1 MKSLT
6 LLQVVLILVIILP
19 GLSCG
24 NKNNPDDVP
33 KDTTSVY
40 SLKDFAMGVDLS
52 YINQVEDHGGIY
64 RESGQQKDPFDIL
77 KAQGANYVRVRLW
90 HNPVWVRDVYKDQ
103 SKPLYSGLDDVIK
116 TVGRAKALGMAV
128 NLDLHYSDFWAD
140 PGRQNPPAAW
150 AGIKDLQT
158 LKDSVYNYTFSILRK
173 LDAKGLMPEMVQV
186 GNEINCG
193 MLITGLQSG
202 FPGLNGCNNQWANLG
217 AVINSGIK
225 AIRDASAN
233 STVKPLVA
241 LHVADP
247 KNLEWWF
254 GKVTTDGGV
263 TGFDVIGFSYY
274 PLWHTNV
281 SFSALPDLIAKMKS
295 TYNKKVMILETGY
308 PWSTSGSDSYNNQF
322 GGQTPL
328 TGFPFSPEG
337 QLLFMKAL
345 TLSVLKGGGSG
356 IMYWEPGWIT
366 SRMKDSWGTGSSWE
380 NVTFFDFQGNLL
392 PVAGYMNAEY

>member
-1 MKSLT
+1 MKSLS
-6 LLQVVLILVIILP
+6 LLQVVVIMVSILA

-24 NKNNPDDVP
+24 NKNSPDEVP

-40 SLKDFAMGVDLS
+40 SLNDFALGVDLS
-52 YINQVEDHGGIY
+52 YVNQVEDHGGIY
-64 RESGQQKDPFDIL
+64 RESGQKKDPFDLL

-103 SKPLYSGLDDVIK
+103 QKPLYSGPDDVIK
-116 TVGRAKALGMAV
+116 TIGRAKALGMAV
-128 NLDLHYSDFWAD
+128 NLDIHYSDFWAD

-158 LKDSVYNYTFSILRK
+158 LKDSVYNYTFSILKK
-173 LDAKGLMPEMVQV
+173 LDAKGWMPEMVQV

-193 MLITGLQSG
+193 MLITGLQTG
-202 FPGLNGCNNQWANLG
+202 FPGLNGCNNQWASLG

-225 AIRDASAN
+225 AIKDASAN

-274 PLWHTNV
+274 PLWHNTV
-281 SFSALPDLIAKMKS
+281 SFSSLPDLIGKLKS
-295 TYNKKVMILETGY
+295 NYHKKVMNLE
-308 PWSTSGSDSYNNQF
+308 SG
-322 GGQTPL
+322 
-328 TGFPFSPEG
+328 
-337 QLLFMKAL
+337 
-345 TLSVLKGGGSG
+345 
-356 IMYWEPGWIT
+356 
-366 SRMKDSWGTGSSWE
+366 
-380 NVTFFDFQGNLL
+380 
-392 PVAGYMNAEY
+392 